1 MDLTDKQQQQQNGQ
15 LRPPK
20 IKEHPI
26 SMVVKKHDP
35 TQLECKADGNPKP
48 IIEWYK
54 DNVKIEQSSSHPI
67 IMADGETL
75 FFLHVNTRKGEHSD
89 TGIYYCLARNEVGK
103 ARSNNATLDVAN

>member
-1 MDLTDKQQQQQNGQ
+1 MDLTGHFIFNFFSVFCFLQSFIIIDKQQQQQNGQ

-48 IIEWYK
+48 IIEW
-54 DNVKIEQSSSHPI
+54 
-67 IMADGETL
+67 
-75 FFLHVNTRKGEHSD
+75 
-89 TGIYYCLARNEVGK
+89 
-103 ARSNNATLDVAN
+103 